1 MKYNYAKQQGIT
13 AIGFVL
19 IIGMIAF
26 FTAIG
31 VKLVPL
37 YIEYFEV
44 KSILKTVQGEPETAT
59 RSAAEI
65 EDTIMKRL
73 SINNVQHVTKDDITI
88 SREGKKIT
96 IDISYEAR
104 VPLAGDID
112 LVGDFKDN
120 KVEVTV
126 P

>member
-1 MKYNYAKQQGIT
+1 MKQQQGMT

-31 VKLVPL
+31 VKLIPM
-37 YIEYFEV
+37 YIEYYSV
-44 KSILKTVQGEPETAT
+44 TSILKTIQGEPETAS

-65 EDTIMKRL
+65 EETILKRFN
-73 SINNVQHVTKDDITI
+73 INEIHRVTKDNITI
-88 SREGKKIT
+88 TKEGKKVI
-96 IDISYEAR
+96 IEIAYEAR
-104 VPLAGDID
+104 VSLFGNIDI
-112 LVGDFKDN
+112 VGDFKDN
-120 KVEVTV
+120 RIEVTA

>member
-1 MKYNYAKQQGIT
+1 MRQQQGVT

-31 VKLVPL
+31 VKLIPM
-37 YIEYFEV
+37 YIEYYSV
-44 KSILKTVQGEPETAT
+44 TSILKTMQGEPETAS

-65 EDTIMKRL
+65 EDTILKRFN
-73 SINNVQHVTKDDITI
+73 INEVHRVTKDDIKITK
-88 SREGKKIT
+88 EGKKVT
-96 IDISYEAR
+96 IEIAYEAR
-104 VPLAGDID
+104 VPLFGNIDII
-112 LVGDFKDN
+112 GNFKDN
-120 KVEVTV
+120 RIEVTV

>member
-1 MKYNYAKQQGIT
+1 MKQQQGMT
-13 AIGFVL
+13 TIGFVL

-37 YIEYFEV
+37 YIEYYSV
-44 KSILKTVQGEPETAT
+44 KSILKTVQAEPETVN
-59 RSAAEI
+59 RSVAEI
-65 EDTIMKRL
+65 EDTILKRL
-73 SINNVQHVTKDDITI
+73 SINEVHRVTKKDIKI
-88 SREGKKIT
+88 SKEGKKII

-104 VPLAGDID
+104 VPLFGNIDI
-112 LVGDFKDN
+112 VGDFKDTR
-120 KVEVTV
+120 VEVHT